1 MGFAFDEA
9 TGLPVIVEPQGTE
22 QRQTPPPLMLHLQP
36 EPVESPETEIGDI
49 MLRVQRF
56 ADETAEEAKR
66 KARSVIADAQVE
78 AATIVARA
86 RREAEEIAAQFTG
99 PVAAPESVTN
109 LCSAIEEFSNTN
121 KVLVDELV
129 QLRQTLAGSYSE
141 TPIAPSR
148 EVSVLPPLAG

>member
-9 TGLPVIVEPQGTE
+9 TGLPVIVEPESTE
-22 QRQTPPPLMLHLQP
+22 QWQPPPPLTLHVQP
-36 EPVESPETEIGDI
+36 EPAESPETEIGNI
-49 MLRVQRF
+49 MLKVQRF

-66 KARSVIADAQVE
+66 RARGVIADAQVE

-86 RREAEEIAAQFTG
+86 RRESEEIAAQCTL
-99 PVAAPESVTN
+99 PVAPETVTN
-109 LCSAIEEFSNTN
+109 LCSAIEEFSTTN